1 MVTVPSVKKIELREA
16 TYLER
21 QLPVAGEIKVKVG
34 DRLRPFDVVGEA
46 QLNVRVDR
54 VDLAK
59 ILEVKPK
66 EVGRLLMKRS
76 VEDFKRG
83 EILAWKK
90 TLFSLGDKKFLAP
103 FSGVMEGI
111 DFEKGE
117 VVLRTY
123 PEKKTVLAGAGGEV
137 IRIIEGRAVLLKISA
152 VHVRGVWAVGESN
165 DGEIMVLAEF
175 NEPLESTKITPQ
187 VRGKLIVGG
196 SFVSNEAVQKAAALG
211 AVGIVCGGIN
221 AGCLV
226 SAEPGRKFG
235 LVITEG
241 FGTVP
246 MLESTWRYLK
256 SAEARTSIILPERK
270 LLLVP
275 ENFPPGPSPEV
286 SAFTELMV
294 GDRVQVYSWPYFGR
308 IAQVLGFI
316 AEKVFPSGLK
326 DEAVRLKFAEEKE
339 EVALPVRNV
348 GKLV

>member
-1 MVTVPSVKKIELREA
+1 MVTVPAVKKIDLIEA

-21 QLPVAGEIKVKVG
+21 QLPEAGEIKVKVG
-34 DRLRPFDVVGEA
+34 DRLRPFDAVGEA
-46 QLNVRVDR
+46 QLNVHVERVN
-54 VDLAK
+54 LAK
-59 ILEVKPK
+59 ALDVKMK
-66 EVGRLLMKRS
+66 EVGRYLMKKS

-90 TLFSLGDKKFLAP
+90 TFLGLGDKKFLAP

-117 VVLRTY
+117 IMIRTY

-137 IRIIEGRAVLLKISA
+137 VKIVEGRAVLLKVSA
-152 VHVRGVWAVGESN
+152 VHVRGVWAMGESN
-165 DGEIMVLAEF
+165 DGEILVLASYG
-175 NEPLESTKITPQ
+175 EPLESSKITPQ

-211 AVGIVCGGIN
+211 AVGIVCGGLN
-221 AGCLV
+221 DGC
-226 SAEPGRKFG
+226 SAQAEAGRKFG
-235 LVITEG
+235 LMITEG

-256 SAEARTSIILPERK
+256 SAEARTSIIIPERK

-275 ENFPPGPSPEV
+275 ENFPPGQSREV
-286 SAFTELMV
+286 NAFTELLV

-308 IAQVLGFI
+308 TAQVVGFE

-326 DEAVRLKFAEEKE
+326 DEGVRLKFSEEKE
-339 EVALPVRNV
+339 EVSLPVRNV